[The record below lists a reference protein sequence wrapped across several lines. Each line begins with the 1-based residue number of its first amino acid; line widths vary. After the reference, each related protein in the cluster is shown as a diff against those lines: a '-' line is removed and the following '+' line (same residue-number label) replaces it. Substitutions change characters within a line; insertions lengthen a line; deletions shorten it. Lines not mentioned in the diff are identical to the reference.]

1 MIGEAPMGDG
11 PRDGAGYD
19 SVPDEELML
28 RSGRGD
34 TDAFEALVARH
45 ERGLVGYFHRLHW
58 DRHRAED
65 QAQEVFIRLF
75 THARDYAPTARFT
88 TYMYR
93 IAHNYWVDDIRRA
106 KKERGQVSLDA
117 HDEEGTSLRELVVSG
132 ADDPRDRARKEEVLD
147 AVIGAV
153 DTLPDEQK
161 AVFVLAEVREMRYA
175 DIAEVL
181 GIPEG
186 TVKSRMHGA
195 VRRLRTRLADIA
207 PRGTRE
213 S

>member
-1 MIGEAPMGDG
+1 MIGETPMGDG
-11 PRDGAGYD
+11 PRDSAGFD

-28 RSGRGD
+28 RTGRGD
-34 TDAFEALVARH
+34 TDAFEALVKRH

-58 DRHRAED
+58 NRHRAED

-75 THARDYAPTARFT
+75 THARDYVPTARFT

-93 IAHNYWVDDIRRA
+93 IAHNYWVDDIRRS

-117 HDEEGTSLRELVVSG
+117 HDEEGTSLRDLVMAG

-153 DTLPDEQK
+153 DALPDEQK
-161 AVFVLAEVREMRYA
+161 AVFVLSEVREMKYA
-175 DIAEVL
+175 DIAEML

-186 TVKSRMHGA
+186 TVKSRMHAA
-195 VRRLRTRLADIA
+195 VGRLRTRLAAVA
-207 PRGTRE
+207 PRGRRG
-213 S
+213 

>member
-1 MIGEAPMGDG
+1 MIGETPMGDG
-11 PRDGAGYD
+11 PGDNAGFD

-28 RSGRGD
+28 RTGRGD
-34 TDAFEALVARH
+34 TDAFEALVKRH
-45 ERGLVGYFHRLHW
+45 ERRVVGYFHRLHW
-58 DRHRAED
+58 DRYRAED

-75 THARDYAPTARFT
+75 THARDYVPTARFT

-106 KKERGQVSLDA
+106 KKERGQISLDA
-117 HDEEGTSLRELVVSG
+117 HDEDGTSLRDLVMAG
-132 ADDPRDRARKEEVLD
+132 TEDPRDKARKEEVLD
-147 AVIGAV
+147 AVIAAV

-161 AVFVLAEVREMRYA
+161 AVFVLSEVKEMRYA
-175 DIAEVL
+175 DIAEML
-181 GIPEG
+181 GIPVG

-195 VRRLRTRLADIA
+195 IRRLRTRLADIA
-207 PRGTRE
+207 PRGARD

>member
-1 MIGEAPMGDG
+1 MGDG
-11 PRDGAGYD
+11 PRDGAGFD
-19 SVPDEELML
+19 SMPDEELML
-28 RSGRGD
+28 QAGTGD
-34 TDAFEALVARH
+34 TDAFEALVRRH
-45 ERGLVGYFHRLHW
+45 ERGVVGYFYRLHW

-93 IAHNYWVDDIRRA
+93 IAHNYWVDEIRRA

-117 HDEEGTSLRELVVSG
+117 HDEEGTSLRDLVMDGS
-132 ADDPRDRARKEEVLD
+132 DDPRDRARKEEVVD

-161 AVFVLAEVREMRYA
+161 AVFVLSEVREMRYSE
-175 DIAEVL
+175 IAEVL

-186 TVKSRMHGA
+186 TVKSRMHAA
-195 VRRLRTRLADIA
+195 VRRLRQRLAAIA
-207 PRGTRE
+207 PRGRRG
-213 S
+213 

>member
-1 MIGEAPMGDG
+1 MGEG
-11 PRDGAGYD
+11 PRDAAGFD

-28 RSGRGD
+28 MTGRGD
-34 TDAFEALVARH
+34 TDAFEALVRRH
-45 ERGLVGYFHRLHW
+45 ERRVVGYFLRLHW
-58 DRHRAED
+58 DRYRAED

-75 THARDYAPTARFT
+75 THARDYVPTARFT

-106 KKERGQVSLDA
+106 KKERGQISLDA
-117 HDEEGTSLRELVVSG
+117 HDEEGTSLRDLVVAG
-132 ADDPRDRARKEEVLD
+132 TEDPRDKARKEEVLD
-147 AVIGAV
+147 AVIAAV

-161 AVFVLAEVREMRYA
+161 AVFVLSEVKEMRYA
-175 DIAEVL
+175 DIAEML
-181 GIPEG
+181 GIPVG

-207 PRGTRE
+207 PRGARE
-213 S
+213 

>member
-1 MIGEAPMGDG
+1 MGDG
-11 PRDGAGYD
+11 PRDSAGFD

-28 RSGRGD
+28 QAGRGD
-34 TDAFEALVARH
+34 TDAFEALVRRH
-45 ERGLVGYFHRLHW
+45 ERRVVGYFFRLHW
-58 DRHRAED
+58 DRYRAED

-75 THARDYAPTARFT
+75 THARDYVPTARFT

-106 KKERGQVSLDA
+106 KKERGQISLDA
-117 HDEEGTSLRELVVSG
+117 HDEDGTSLRDLVMAG
-132 ADDPRDRARKEEVLD
+132 TEDPRDKARKEEVLD
-147 AVIGAV
+147 AVIAAV

-161 AVFVLAEVREMRYA
+161 AVFVLSEVREMRYA
-175 DIAEVL
+175 DIAEML

-195 VRRLRTRLADIA
+195 VRRLRKRLADIA
-207 PRGTRE
+207 PRGSRG
-213 S
+213 

>member
-1 MIGEAPMGDG
+1 MGEG
-11 PRDGAGYD
+11 PRDIAGFD
-19 SVPDEELML
+19 SLPDEELML
-28 RSGRGD
+28 RAGRGD
-34 TDAFEALVARH
+34 TDAFEALVRRH
-45 ERGLVGYFHRLHW
+45 ERGVVGYFYRLHW

-65 QAQEVFIRLF
+65 QAQEVFIRLHA
-75 THARDYAPTARFT
+75 HARDYAPTARFT

-117 HDEEGTSLRELVVSG
+117 HDDEGTSLRDLVVAG
-132 ADDPRDRARKEEVLD
+132 TEDPGDRARKEEVLD
-147 AVIGAV
+147 AVISAV

-161 AVFVLAEVREMRYA
+161 AVFVLSEVKGMRYA
-175 DIAEVL
+175 DIAETL

-195 VRRLRTRLADIA
+195 VRRLRERLVDIA
-207 PRGTRE
+207 PRGAKR
-213 S
+213 

>member
-1 MIGEAPMGDG
+1 MGDG

-45 ERGLVGYFHRLHW
+45 ERGLVGYFHRLNW
-58 DRHRAED
+58 DRQRAED

-75 THARDYAPTARFT
+75 MHARDYAPTARFT

-147 AVIGAV
+147 AVIAAV

-161 AVFVLAEVREMRYA
+161 AVFVLAEVKEMRYA

-195 VRRLRTRLADIA
+195 VRRLRKRLADIA
-207 PRGTRE
+207 PRGARG
-213 S
+213 